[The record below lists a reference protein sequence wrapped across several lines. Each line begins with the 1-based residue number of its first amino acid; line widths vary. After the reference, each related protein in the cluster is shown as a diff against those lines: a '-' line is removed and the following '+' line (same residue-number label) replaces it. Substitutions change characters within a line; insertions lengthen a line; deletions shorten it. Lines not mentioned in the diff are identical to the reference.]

1 MTFIDIFLGVVSIC
15 GSALAVFVLV
25 AEWKAFTHPRA
36 QRQELP
42 PEVRRQNDRNGIAAG
57 LGLAVVAGVIFCT
70 YEWGAHRW
78 TTATGAALA
87 IGVSLIAVVGGVT
100 AMLAKSNRE
109 LTGHPSSD
117 RADDSR

>member
-57 LGLAVVAGVIFCT
+57 LGLAVVVGSSAVLMS
-70 YEWGAHRW
+70 GA
-78 TTATGAALA
+78 
-87 IGVSLIAVVGGVT
+87 
-100 AMLAKSNRE
+100 
-109 LTGHPSSD
+109 LTGGRLPRARLWQSVSSSSPWL
-117 RADDSR
+117 AA